1 MSNSDVVVIGGG
13 PAGLAAAIAARQRN
27 FSVTVVDGAQPP
39 IDKACGEGLLPD
51 TQSALQALGI
61 PISPQDGFP
70 FCGICFLQSDA
81 RAHAE
86 FPQGPAIGLR
96 RTMLHEKML
105 AAAAACG
112 VRMLWNS
119 PVTGMA
125 RDSVQ
130 TTKGFL
136 PARWIIGA
144 DGGSSLVRRWSRL
157 DSLRYQQRRFATR
170 RHYRVAPWSNFAE
183 VYWGRH
189 AQAYVTPTSSRE
201 VCVVVLAKEKQHA
214 NFATALNEWPEL
226 RDRIAAAEITSRER
240 GATTSMHSLRRV
252 SSGNIALVGD
262 ASGGV
267 DAITGEG
274 LHLALCQAP
283 LLAGAMV
290 RNDLNLYERAHRELA
305 RRPAQIGALLL
316 LLARRS
322 SLRERV
328 VRAMSTNSS
337 LLAGF
342 VNFHVAGAPAKQL
355 AATGVQLS
363 WRLLTA

>member
-1 MSNSDVVVIGGG
+1 MSNSDVVIIGGG
-13 PAGLAAAIAARQRN
+13 PAGLAAAIAVRQRN
-27 FSVTVVDGAQPP
+27 FSVTVVDGGEPP

-51 TQSALQALGI
+51 TQSALQTLGV
-61 PISPQDGFP
+61 PVAPQDGFP
-70 FCGICFLQSDA
+70 FRGICFLQSDA
-81 RAHAE
+81 RAHAD

-96 RTMLHEKML
+96 RIVLHEKMV

-112 VRMLWNS
+112 VKMFWNT

-125 RDSVQ
+125 RDGVQ
-130 TTKGFL
+130 TTNGFL

-157 DSLRYQQRRFATR
+157 NSLRYQQRRFATR

-183 VYWGRH
+183 VYWGRQS
-189 AQAYVTPTSSRE
+189 QAYVTPTSPSE
-201 VCVVVLAKEKQHA
+201 VCVVVLAREKQHA
-214 NFATALNEWPEL
+214 NFASALNEWPDLSVRLADAEL
-226 RDRIAAAEITSRER
+226 NSKER
-240 GATTSMHSLRRV
+240 GAITSMHSLRRV
-252 SSGNIALVGD
+252 TSGNVALVGD

-283 LLAGAMV
+283 LLADAMV
-290 RNDLNLYERAHRELA
+290 RNDLNLYERGHRELA
-305 RRPAQIGALLL
+305 RRPAQIGTLLL

-328 VRAMSTNSS
+328 VRAMSVNPS

-342 VNFHVAGAPAKQL
+342 VNFHVADAPAKEL
-355 AATGVQLS
+355 AATGVQLG